1 MEFQRVLIIGSGG
14 RENALAWKISQSRFC
29 EKLFIAPGNAGTSLL
44 GENVEISVSDFIAIR
59 DLILSQKISIVI
71 VGPENPLVNG
81 IHYFLINEIKNDNFT
96 VIGPKKN
103 GAALEGSKEF
113 AKEFMFRHKIP
124 TARYRTF
131 NKKNIHEAITF
142 LNSLKPP
149 YVLKADGLASG
160 KGVLIL
166 TNLNEA
172 INSLENM
179 ILKKKFGQASERVII
194 EEYLKGIE
202 VSSFVLTD
210 GDTYKIFPMAKD
222 YKRIGVGDTGLNT
235 GGMGA
240 ISPVPFVD
248 QKLYQKIEKQ
258 VIRPTISGLKKD
270 KIDYTGFLFIGLMIV
285 ENEPYV
291 IEYNVR
297 LGDPET
303 EAILPRIESDLL
315 EIFLQLK
322 SSKLQTSNL
331 KVRDLFSSTVMTVSK
346 GYPEKYEKGKIIT
359 GLDCKNESFL
369 FHSGTKKESQ
379 NIVTSGGRVIAVTSM
394 DKLLNKALEKSY
406 KTISKIEFE
415 GKTFRNDIGF
425 DL

>member
-1 MEFQRVLIIGSGG
+1 MELHKVLIVGSGG

-29 EKLFIAPGNAGTSLL
+29 EKLFIAPGNAGTSFL
-44 GENVEISVSDFIAIR
+44 GENVEISMTDFPAIR
-59 DLILSQKISIVI
+59 DLILKNEISVVI
-71 VGPENPLVNG
+71 VGPEEPLVNG
-81 IHYFLINEIKNDNFT
+81 LHDFLAKEIKNENFV

-113 AKEFMFRHKIP
+113 AKEFMLRHKIP

-131 NKKNIHEAITF
+131 NKKNINEANTF
-142 LNSLKPP
+142 LNSLNPP
-149 YVLKADGLASG
+149 YVLKADGIAAG
-160 KGVLIL
+160 KGVLIF
-166 TNLNEA
+166 NSMDEA
-172 INSLENM
+172 KTGLKNM
-179 ILKKKFGQASERVII
+179 ILKKKFGQASERVVI
-194 EEYLKGIE
+194 EEYLEGIE
-202 VSSFVLTD
+202 VSIFVLTD
-210 GDTYKIFPMAKD
+210 GDTYKVFPMAKD
-222 YKRIGVGDTGLNT
+222 YKRIGVGDIGLNT

-248 QKLYQKIEKQ
+248 KKLYQKIENQ
-258 VIRPTISGLKKD
+258 IIRATITGLKKD

-285 ENEPYV
+285 KNEPYV

-303 EAILPRIESDLL
+303 EAILPRIDSDLL
-315 EIFLQLK
+315 EMFLQLK
-322 SSKLQTSNL
+322 NSQLQNSNL
-331 KVRDLFSSTVMTVSK
+331 KVGDLFSSTVMTVSK

-359 GLDCKNESFL
+359 GLNCKNESFL
-369 FHSGTKKESQ
+369 FHCGTKKESQ

-394 DKLLNKALEKSY
+394 DKFLNKALEKTY
-406 KTISKIEFE
+406 TTISKIKFE

>member
-1 MEFQRVLIIGSGG
+1 MESHKVLIIGSGG

-29 EKLFIAPGNAGTSLL
+29 EKLFIAPGNAGTSFL
-44 GENVEISVSDFIAIR
+44 GQNVEISVLDFIAIK
-59 DLILSQKISIVI
+59 DLILSKKISIVI
-71 VGPENPLVNG
+71 IGPEDPLVNG
-81 IHYFLINEIKNDNFT
+81 LHDFLINHIKTENLI

-103 GAALEGSKEF
+103 GAILEGSKKF
-113 AKEFMFRHKIP
+113 AKEFMFKHKIP
-124 TARYRTF
+124 TARYRIF
-131 NKKNIHEAITF
+131 NKKNIHEANAF
-142 LNSLKPP
+142 LNTLKSP
-149 YVLKADGLASG
+149 YVLKADGLAAG

-166 TNLNEA
+166 TDLNEA
-172 INSLENM
+172 KKSLENM
-179 ILKKKFGQASERVII
+179 ILKKKFGQASERVVI
-194 EEYLKGIE
+194 EEYLNGIE
-202 VSSFVLTD
+202 VSSFVLTN
-210 GDTYKIFPMAKD
+210 GDSYKIFPMAKD
-222 YKRIGVGDTGLNT
+222 YKRIGAGDTGLNT

-248 QKLYQKIEKQ
+248 KKLFHKIENQ
-258 VIRPTISGLKKD
+258 IIRPTINGLKKD
-270 KIDYTGFLFIGLMIV
+270 KIDYLGFLFIGLMIV

-315 EIFLQLK
+315 QIFLQLK
-322 SSKLQTSNL
+322 SSQLQTANL
-331 KVRDLFSSTVMTVSK
+331 KVSDLFSSTVMTVSK
-346 GYPEKYEKGKIIT
+346 GYPEKYEKGKIIS
-359 GLDCKNESFL
+359 GLDSKNDSFL
-369 FHSGTKKESQ
+369 FHSGTKKEGQ

-394 DKLLNKALEKSY
+394 DKLLDKALEKSY

>member
-1 MEFQRVLIIGSGG
+1 MESHKVLIIGSGG
-14 RENALAWKISQSRFC
+14 RENALAWKISQSKFC
-29 EKLFIAPGNAGTSLL
+29 EKLFIAPGNAGTSFL
-44 GENVEISVSDFIAIR
+44 GENVEISISDFGSIR
-59 DLILSQKISIVI
+59 DLILSNKISVVI
-71 VGPENPLVNG
+71 VGPEDPLVNG
-81 IHYFLINEIKNDNFT
+81 LHDFLSNEIKNDNLI

-103 GAALEGSKEF
+103 GAILEGSKEF
-113 AKEFMFRHKIP
+113 AKEFMLRHKIP

-131 NKKNIHEAITF
+131 NKKNIHEANTF
-142 LNSLKPP
+142 LSSLNPP
-149 YVLKADGLASG
+149 YVLKADGLAAG

-166 TNLNEA
+166 PDLNEA
-172 INSLENM
+172 KKSLENM
-179 ILKKKFGQASERVII
+179 ILKKKFGQASEKVVI

-210 GDTYKIFPMAKD
+210 GETYKIFPMAKD
-222 YKRIGVGDTGLNT
+222 YKRVGVGDTGLNT

-248 QKLYQKIEKQ
+248 QKLYKKIESQ
-258 VIRPTISGLKKD
+258 VIQPTIRGLKKD

-285 ENEPYV
+285 QDEPYV

-322 SSKLQTSNL
+322 SSKLQTSKL
-331 KVRDLFSSTVMTVSK
+331 KVSELFSSTVMTVSK
-346 GYPEKYEKGKIIT
+346 GYPEKYEKGKVIT
-359 GLDCKNESFL
+359 GLEFVNDSFL
-369 FHSGTKKESQ
+369 FHSGTKKENK

-394 DKLLNKALEKSY
+394 DKQLNKALEKSY
-406 KTISKIEFE
+406 KTISKIEFQ